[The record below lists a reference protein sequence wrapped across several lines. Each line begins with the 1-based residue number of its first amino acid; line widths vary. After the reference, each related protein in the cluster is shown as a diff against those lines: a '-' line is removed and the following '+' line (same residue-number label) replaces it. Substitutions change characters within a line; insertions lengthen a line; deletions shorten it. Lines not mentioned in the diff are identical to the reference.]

1 MKPLPNK
8 NDNIIRKKIEGK
20 CLYLNDLGEGVF
32 KDEKGFGSACNFL
45 KGEKAILEKVTTFSR
60 TKYHIVRRLTS
71 SSSRVEPNC
80 KVYDKCGGCQLLHMN
95 YENQMKFKYEYVV
108 NAFKEYK
115 LNPKIDEVI
124 SADVVERYRNK
135 MQVAY
140 TTFNNNIVYG
150 FYEEE
155 SHRIIPLN
163 DCIVQSV
170 RQNEIAM
177 AIGRIMKEL
186 HIAPYN
192 EDKRTGL
199 IRFALIREARFT
211 KEILVTIVTN
221 SDVFPGKNEFIS
233 RLRKACPYITT
244 LVQNI
249 NTRKTSIILGED
261 ERTIFGKGYIE
272 DELCGVTFQISSKTF
287 YQINP
292 YQVEKLYMKT
302 IEYAGL
308 TGKEIVLDA
317 YCGVGTIGTIASKYA
332 KEVIGVES
340 NKQSVI
346 NARNNAYNNKIKNIH
361 FVNMDATEY
370 ILKNQDVKFDCVI
383 MDPPRSG
390 STVEFLN
397 ALKKISPKKIVYV
410 SCEAKTLARD
420 IKVLEDKY
428 QIEKK
433 SIVDMFVG
441 TYHVESIVGLYLKV
455 K

>member
-8 NDNIIRKKIEGK
+8 NDQIKRIKIESK

-32 KDEKGFGSACNFL
+32 KDGKEFGSASNFL
-45 KGEKAILEKVTTFSR
+45 KGEKAILEKVSTFSKTR
-60 TKYHIVRRLTS
+60 YRVIKRLTS
-71 SSSRVEPNC
+71 ASNREEPKC
-80 KVYDKCGGCQLLHMN
+80 KIYDKCGGCQLLHMDYN
-95 YENQMKFKYEYVV
+95 SQMKFKYDYVV
-108 NAFKEYK
+108 NSFKEYK

-124 SADVVERYRNK
+124 VADIKERYRNK

-140 TTFNNNIVYG
+140 TTFNNNIIYG

-155 SHRIIPLN
+155 SHRIIPLD
-163 DCIVQSV
+163 DCLVQSV
-170 RQNEIAM
+170 RQNEIARSV
-177 AIGRIMKEL
+177 AKIMREL

-199 IRFALIREARFT
+199 IRFVLIREAHKT
-211 KEILVTIVTN
+211 NEVLVTIVTN
-221 SDVFPGKNEFIS
+221 SDVFPGKNEFVN

-249 NTRKTSIILGED
+249 NTRKTSIILGDD
-261 ERTIFGKGYIE
+261 ERIIFGKGYIE
-272 DELCGVTFQISSKTF
+272 DELCGIKFQISSKTF

-292 YQVEKLYMKT
+292 YQVEKLYLKA

-308 TGKEIVLDA
+308 TGNEIVLDA
-317 YCGVGTIGTIASKYA
+317 YCGVGTIGTICSPYA

-370 ILKNQDVKFDCVI
+370 LLKNQDIKFDCII

-397 ALKKISPKKIVYV
+397 AVKTISPKRIVYV

-420 IKVLEDKY
+420 LKVLDNKY
-428 QIEKK
+428 KIEK
-433 SIVDMFVG
+433 IALVDMFVG
-441 TYHVESIVGLYLKV
+441 TYHIEVLTKLIRK
-455 K
+455 